1 MPIKLHRV
9 SAAMRA
15 VGRLSALV
23 GLLTLLGGSLPGVE
37 RPLAGLELAW
47 ETLPAQDEE
56 GRSLGALVWSALT
69 DPATANPARPVMVVF
84 NGGPGAASG
93 WLQLGLLGPLQ
104 VSLPPQSAAD
114 MPSVPPLRIAERG
127 LAAQADMLFVDPLD
141 TGFSRRDPAVA
152 PDRVRT
158 GAADGAYLARAVATW
173 LVRHGRQSSPV
184 IVLGESFGAER
195 AVAVAEAWQRD
206 MPWVR
211 LTGIAMIS
219 QTVLNETDLRGTD
232 RFQALAM
239 GLPTLA
245 ATACYHRRAT
255 VGPHDPLACADAA
268 AQLAE
273 GAYLP
278 GLRHGAVRVDTA
290 ERLAHLMALKPAAVR
305 RASPALDRQQ
315 FRLALLH
322 GEGLALGLYDSRQA
336 ARLDDPRGWRDP
348 SLAPLVPALSEAMQ
362 RYNQRLLGLARS
374 PVDGSRYILYNPAVR
389 RTWRAGGPPSSSG
402 YALADR
408 LGAVLRRSRAGL
420 LLASGVFDSVGGY
433 GADRVLAD
441 RLALPPGRVVIAG
454 YRAGHMLYLDGA
466 SRAAFLLRLS
476 AFVARVGGT
485 SQDMPI

>member
-1 MPIKLHRV
+1 MPIRLHRV

-15 VGRLSALV
+15 AGRLSALL
-23 GLLTLLGGSLPGVE
+23 GLFTLLGGSLPGPE
-37 RPLAGLELAW
+37 RPLPGLDLAW

-56 GRSLGALVWSALT
+56 GRPLGTLVWSALT
-69 DPATANPARPVMVVF
+69 DPATAGPARPVMVVF

-104 VSLPPQSAAD
+104 VSLPPPSGAD
-114 MPSVPPLRIAERG
+114 TPASPLRVAERT
-127 LAAQADMLFVDPLD
+127 LAEQADMLFVDPLD
-141 TGFSRRDPAVA
+141 TGFSRRDPAVS
-152 PDRVRT
+152 PDRVRS
-158 GAADGAYLARAVATW
+158 GAADGAYLARAVAAW
-173 LVRHGRQSSPV
+173 LVRHSRQGSPV

-195 AVAVAEAWQRD
+195 AVAVAEAWQRE

-211 LTGIAMIS
+211 LAGIAMIS

-232 RFQALAM
+232 RVKALAM

-255 VGPHDPLACADAA
+255 VGPLDPLACADAA

-273 GAYLP
+273 GAYLH

-290 ERLAHLMALKPAAVR
+290 ERLARLTALKPAAIR
-305 RASPALDRQQ
+305 SASPAVDRQQ
-315 FRLALLH
+315 FRLSLLH
-322 GEGLALGLYDSRQA
+322 GQGLALGLYDSRQA

-374 PVDGSRYILYNPAVR
+374 PVDGSRYILYNPVVR
-389 RTWRAGGPPSSSG
+389 RTWRAGGSPSASG

-433 GADRVLAD
+433 GADRVLAE
-441 RLALPPGRVVIAG
+441 RLALPPGRISIAG

-485 SQDMPI
+485 SQDMSL